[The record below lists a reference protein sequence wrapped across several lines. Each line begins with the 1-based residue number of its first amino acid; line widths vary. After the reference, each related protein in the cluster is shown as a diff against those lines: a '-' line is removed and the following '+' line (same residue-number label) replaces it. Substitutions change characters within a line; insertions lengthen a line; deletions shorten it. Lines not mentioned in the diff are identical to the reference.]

1 MINITI
7 VGNVLKLIIMNR
19 KNIIIAV
26 CGLLL
31 AACSTDEIDTWTGKG
46 YAWFSQDN
54 VDFTF
59 KTRSDVAVGESCLV
73 GIPFETATT
82 MEDYD
87 REVSVEVSRNA
98 SDSRTKYELQ
108 TPVVFHAN
116 HVVDT
121 MWVKVYNSEH
131 LSEVH
136 DTITFKI
143 VANDTF
149 DPGLTD
155 NTQTNLCLYNGYAK
169 PSWWDDSAVSYMGY
183 FTQLKMEVF
192 WAVFGNDDD
201 PRGDSSKWYNN
212 MAVTYALQL
221 LNDYVA
227 DNDIRYPDD
236 DPNAP
241 GEQPMFDW
249 GSY

>member
-1 MINITI
+1 
-7 VGNVLKLIIMNR
+7 MNS
-19 KNIIIAV
+19 KNIILAV
-26 CGLLL
+26 CIFLF
-31 AACSTDEIDTWTGKG
+31 AACSTEEIDTWTGKG
-46 YAWFSQDN
+46 YAWFSQEN
-54 VDFTF
+54 IDFTF
-59 KTRSDVAVGESCLV
+59 KTHADIAVGEGYLV
-73 GIPFETATT
+73 GIPFQTATT
-82 MEDYD
+82 KEDYD
-87 REVSVEVSRNA
+87 REISVEIARDA

-108 TPVVFHAN
+108 TPVLFHAN

-121 MWVKVYNSEH
+121 MWVKVYNGEH
-131 LSEVH
+131 LNEVH

-149 DPGLTD
+149 DPGLEE
-155 NTQTNLCLYNGYAK
+155 NIQTSLCLYNGYAR
-169 PSWWDDSAVSYMGY
+169 PDWWNSSAESYIGY

-201 PRGDSSKWYNN
+201 PRGGSSKWYNN
-212 MAVTYALQL
+212 VAVTYALQL

-241 GEQPMFDW
+241 GEQPQFDW
-249 GSY
+249 KSY